1 MSQEHESEITTTK
14 GQVMRVP
21 RAVLGALLAVVAVV
35 ATLAVVE
42 VTPASASTLN
52 AVATIA
58 NSDTLAPLYSGGST
72 TQFTVTLPA
81 NAACSG
87 DTATDGYHVYS
98 YLVPKGTDLSTVTFI
113 GTPSTGYGFVN
124 NVGVYYGAANTAI
137 GTGQIVSIPADFEWG
152 PLVSVDDVPLDTL
165 LYSDSNTSGVWEA
178 GIACANSEGALSD
191 NWNTEVTFDAHAAD
205 PNGFIWS
212 AIPGP
217 SGSPFI
223 TSADTTTFTEGS
235 PGSFT
240 VTATGSPAPTFGE
253 TGALP
258 TGVTLDPTTG
268 VLSGTPTQ
276 SGTFP
281 ITLTATNGVGS
292 PFVQDFSL
300 DVSAGGAPAITSA
313 NNTTFTEGTAGTFT
327 VTATGSPA
335 PTFGETGALP
345 TGVTLNSTSGVLSGT
360 PTQSGAFPLTITAT
374 NGIGTPANQSFT
386 LKVDAAP
393 AITSANNTTFTEGS
407 PGSFTVTAT
416 GYPTP
421 ALGESGALPTGVGFD
436 AATGVLSGT
445 ATATGSFP
453 ITFTASNGVGTE
465 ASLTVSGA
473 PTITSANH
481 TAFVSGTPGSF
492 EVTAVG
498 SPTPTIAE
506 SGALPTGV
514 IFDTVTDLLSGT
526 STANG
531 SYPIT
536 FTASNGTL
544 PNAVQSFTLII
555 GTVPAITSA
564 NNTTFTE
571 GSPGTFTVTTTGSP
585 TPTLGEE
592 GALPSGVTFVA
603 ATGVLSGTPA
613 ASGSFPIT
621 LTATNGIGTPATQ
634 EFTLT
639 VDAAPDITSP
649 LTTNFYEGVANS
661 FTVTATGYPR
671 PTFAETGA
679 LPTGVT
685 LDPTTGVLSGT
696 PNATGT
702 FPITLT
708 ASNGITPDATQ
719 TFHLVVLVPPLV
731 VTTTSLPGGIVGS
744 VYTATLTASGR
755 AIPFSWSVTSGALPA
770 GLSLDTATG
779 VISGTP
785 TAVGSSTF
793 TVAVRDANGTVASS
807 PLAITVAS
815 AVIAPNQGSL
825 AGPVVGIASLPDG
838 KGYWLVNAAGA
849 VSPHGAA
856 VSYGSLAGVTLN
868 APIAH
873 IVATPDGLGYW
884 LVGSDGG
891 VFAFG
896 NAVYYGSMGGQ
907 PLNAPV
913 VALAPTSDGGGYW
926 LVAADGGVFSFGDAV
941 YSGSMGGMHL
951 NRPVVGIAA
960 DPATGGYWLV
970 AADGGV
976 FSFDAQFYGSTGGI
990 TLNEPVVGIAV
1001 SAGGQGYLP
1010 VAEDGG
1016 IFAFGDSLFS
1026 GAAVGIP
1033 GSFPIV
1039 GMAIDSTTGGYWLA
1053 SGTGG
1058 VYSFNAPFYGAD

>member
-313 NNTTFTEGTAGTFT
+313 NNTTFTEGT
-327 VTATGSPA
+327 
-335 PTFGETGALP
+335 
-345 TGVTLNSTSGVLSGT
+345 
-360 PTQSGAFPLTITAT
+360 
-374 NGIGTPANQSFT
+374 
-386 LKVDAAP
+386 
-393 AITSANNTTFTEGS
+393 

-465 ASLTVSGA
+465 ASQSFILTVSGA